1 MEEKGAQNK
10 EIENKYEIKKK
21 INKAKSWFFERTDKI
36 DKPLERL
43 IKKKRQSTNYQYQVF
58 FKGDIMNPFTLTN
71 WKVWVA

>member
-1 MEEKGAQNK
+1 MKL
-10 EIENKYEIKKK
+10 KKN
-21 INKAKSWFFERTDKI
+21 INKARSWFFERT